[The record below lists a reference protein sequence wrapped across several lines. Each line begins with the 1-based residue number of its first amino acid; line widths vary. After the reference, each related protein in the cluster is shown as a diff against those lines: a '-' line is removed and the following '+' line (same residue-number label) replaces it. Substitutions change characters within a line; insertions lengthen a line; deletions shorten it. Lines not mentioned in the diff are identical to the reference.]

1 MTPMN
6 DELVARLGE
15 INVKLGTLLDTL
27 GRLLLGAVA
36 AQDDGGLGSGEL
48 RALAHELVGLGG
60 NLTSLGVEMA
70 GKADEIN

>member
-1 MTPMN
+1 VTSMN

-15 INVKLGTLLDTL
+15 INVRVGTVLNAL

-36 AQDDGGLGSGEL
+36 VHDDGGLGSGEL
-48 RALAHELVGLGG
+48 RAFAHELVGLGG
-60 NLTSLGVEMA
+60 DLTSLGVEMA